1 MPTVLIGTQW
11 CARGEEE
18 DNDNVDDEE
27 EDDNDD
33 DTKLLIMSQG
43 WKQFWA

>member
-11 CARGEEE
+11 CARGEVE
-18 DNDNVDDEE
+18 DNDNVDDD

-33 DTKLLIMSQG
+33 DTKLLIMIQG